1 MRKIVLASALLCSTS
16 AIAADLPSVKS
27 SPVAPA
33 PIWTG
38 LYGGLNVGYGFGTNE
53 YVLNSGS
60 PGGFFVTTAGAPI
73 ANALLSTNN
82 TGGVISSSGVIAGG
96 QVGYNRQVTPQFVFG
111 VEADI
116 QGSGLNG
123 SGTLSGVGIRQL
135 TSTSTFGYAL
145 STRVTESLSYIGT
158 ARGRVGY
165 LVAPTV
171 MIYGTAGLAY
181 GEKNLTAS
189 PSRATFQ
196 ETTTASL
203 AATYPTLWSQG
214 SASNFAAG
222 WTAGGGAEWM
232 VAPNWS
238 VKGEALYY
246 DLGGLSASNEEYRVD
261 VTTPYAA
268 SVLNTQVKFEG
279 IIARAGVN
287 YHFNLFGK

>member
-16 AIAADLPSVKS
+16 LIAADLPSVKS
-27 SPVAPA
+27 APVTPA
-33 PIWTG
+33 PLWTG
-38 LYGGLNVGYGFGTNE
+38 FYAGLNVGYGFGTNE

-60 PGGFFVTTAGAPI
+60 PGGFFVTPAGTPV

-82 TGGVISSSGVIAGG
+82 TGGVVSSSGVIAGG

-135 TSTSTFGYAL
+135 TSTSTLGYAL
-145 STRVTESLSYIGT
+145 STRITESLSSIGT

-171 MIYGTAGLAY
+171 LIYGTAGLAY

-189 PSRATFQ
+189 PSRVTFT
-196 ETTTASL
+196 ETTTSSTG
-203 AATYPTLWSQG
+203 AAYPTIWSQG

-238 VKGEALYY
+238 VKGEAIYY
-246 DLGGLSASNEEYRVD
+246 NLGGLSASNEEYRVD
-261 VTTPYAA
+261 LTTPYAA

-279 IIARAGVN
+279 IIARAGIN
-287 YHFNLFGK
+287 YHFDWMK

>member
-1 MRKIVLASALLCSTS
+1 MKKIVLASAMLCSTS
-16 AIAADLPSVKS
+16 LMAADLPSVKS
-27 SPVAPA
+27 APVSPA
-33 PIWTG
+33 PLWTG
-38 LYGGLNVGYGFGTNE
+38 FYAGLNVGYGFGGDE
-53 YVLNSGS
+53 YVQNSGS
-60 PGGFFVTTAGAPI
+60 PGGFLTTTA
-73 ANALLSTNN
+73 NATIGNAILSTNN
-82 TGGVISSSGVIAGG
+82 TGGVVSSSGVIAGG

-123 SGTLSGVGIRQL
+123 SGTLSGVGLRQIN
-135 TSTSTFGYAL
+135 STTNLGYVL
-145 STRVTESLSYIGT
+145 STRITENLSSIGT

-181 GEKNLTAS
+181 GEKNLTAT
-189 PSRATFQ
+189 PSRVTFQ
-196 ETTTASL
+196 VSPTYVYGSSYASIF
-203 AATYPTLWSQG
+203 SQG

-246 DLGGLSASNEEYRVD
+246 NLGGLSASNEEYRVD
-261 VTTPYAA
+261 SSTPYAA

-287 YHFNLFGK
+287 YHFDFLK

>member
-1 MRKIVLASALLCSTS
+1 MKRIILASALLCSTS
-16 AIAADLPSVKS
+16 LSAGELPS
-27 SPVAPA
+27 
-33 PIWTG
+33 WTRF
-38 LYGGLNVGYGFGTNE
+38 YAGLNVGYGFGGDE

-60 PGGFFVTTAGAPI
+60 PGGFLTTGVNATIG
-73 ANALLSTNN
+73 NALLSTNN
-82 TGGVISSSGVIAGG
+82 TGGVVSSSGVIAGG

-123 SGTLSGVGIRQL
+123 SGTLSGVGLRQVNATTNL
-135 TSTSTFGYAL
+135 GYVL
-145 STRVTESLSYIGT
+145 STRITENLSSIGT

-181 GEKNLTAS
+181 GEKNLTAT
-189 PSRATFQ
+189 PSRVTFQ
-196 ETTTASL
+196 VSP
-203 AATYPTLWSQG
+203 TYDYGSTYTSIFSQG

-246 DLGGLSASNEEYRVD
+246 NLGGLSASNEEYRVD
-261 VTTPYAA
+261 SSIPYAA

-287 YHFNLFGK
+287 YHFDWMK